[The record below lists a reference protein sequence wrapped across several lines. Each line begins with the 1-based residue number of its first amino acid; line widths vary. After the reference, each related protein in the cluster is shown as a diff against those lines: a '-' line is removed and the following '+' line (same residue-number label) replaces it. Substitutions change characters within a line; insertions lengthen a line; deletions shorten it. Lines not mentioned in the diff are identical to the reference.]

1 MRCRA
6 KTFWLCYVA
15 FVSSAWKNAKMH
27 MIHVT
32 NFLCKF
38 FIIGKFVFT
47 VLCVF
52 SLSFLGGWVGG
63 EGAKYLHLFSLW
75 CSTGVYRSW
84 SWWCWWRCLR
94 KTLIVCGP
102 LNVYSKRRR
111 RSWSM
116 RWPPCWHCS
125 LTTAPSTLST
135 CRTSIGWCQ
144 TPCLCVRWDS
154 GWLTSLMGNQPGDRP
169 HWGTIPAGVI
179 DHIGK
184 QSPLGW

>member
-1 MRCRA
+1 
-6 KTFWLCYVA
+6 
-15 FVSSAWKNAKMH
+15 

-38 FIIGKFVFT
+38 FIVGKS
-47 VLCVF
+47 VLTILYVF
-52 SLSFLGGWVGG
+52 SLSFFLWWVDGWVGR
-63 EGAKYLHLFSLW
+63 EQNTYTCFLYDVP
-75 CSTGVYRSW
+75 TGVCRSW

-94 KTLIVCGP
+94 KTLVVCGP

-111 RSWSM
+111 RSWRM
-116 RWPPCWHCS
+116 RWPLCWHCL
-125 LTTAPSTLST
+125 LTTAPLTLST